1 MPKNRLSKPL
11 RNNHKVS
18 PKTNRRDLLFFRKIQ
33 IALQKG
39 LCYNDWDRN
48 SYGLYFRK
56 GGFFMIVAESS
67 EMRTMED
74 ITASCGIPMSSLM
87 EKAGQGVAELAGRLI
102 KEKQLKNICI
112 VCGTGN
118 NGGDGFV
125 TARLLCEQ
133 CGVCVILADGFPK
146 TELAQT
152 NFSILP
158 PSVEVHEFSEHI
170 YESIEKLKQ
179 ADMIIDAVYGIG
191 FHNALKPN
199 VGELIGYCNENK
211 HAVKIAVDVPS
222 GILCDSGSIIT
233 TCFHA
238 DYTVSFTALKPLHV
252 LYPSMDFC
260 GELSVVDVGIPKN
273 IFDNCNYIMKTT
285 DEFIQQNPIRPRRK
299 SAHKGTNGTLLAVC
313 GSYGMAGA
321 AMLAGEAALRTGVG
335 LLKMA
340 VPRSVYPIV
349 AQKLTEAVFMPLEQ
363 TTDGKIN
370 FKEYNRIL
378 FESVESA
385 SAILIGCGM
394 GINDGLKQMMSMLV
408 ENSTKPMVI
417 DADGLNC
424 LCGNIDILRRAA
436 APIIITPHP
445 GEMAKLINSDI
456 QTIQAYRYDVAKDF
470 AQEYRVTVVLKGA
483 DTIIAT
489 PEGKV
494 YVNLTGNNGMA
505 KGGSGDV
512 LAGMMSSLLAQGL
525 STEKAA
531 AYAVYYHGIAGDKCA
546 EKLSVRTMLPSDLIK
561 EIDF

>member
-1 MPKNRLSKPL
+1 
-11 RNNHKVS
+11 
-18 PKTNRRDLLFFRKIQ
+18 
-33 IALQKG
+33 
-39 LCYNDWDRN
+39 
-48 SYGLYFRK
+48 
-56 GGFFMIVAESS
+56 MIVVTSE
-67 EMRTMED
+67 EMRNMEQ
-74 ITASCGIPMSSLM
+74 ITAGCGIPMSSLM
-87 EKAGQGVAELAGRLI
+87 EKAGQGVAELAQTI
-102 KEKQLKNICI
+102 ISEKNLKNICI

-125 TARLLCEQ
+125 AARLLSEKCH
-133 CGVCVILADGFPK
+133 VTVVLADGFPK
-146 TELAQT
+146 TELSQT

-158 PSVEVHEFSEHI
+158 PTVVVHEFNEQMYESVEVI
-170 YESIEKLKQ
+170 KN
-179 ADMIIDAVYGIG
+179 ADMIIDAIYGIG
-191 FHNALKPN
+191 YKNTLKPN
-199 VGELIGYCNENK
+199 VGELIGYCNDNAK
-211 HAVKIAVDVPS
+211 AVRIAVDVPS
-222 GILCDSGSIIT
+222 GILCDSGNIIT

-260 GELSVVDVGIPKN
+260 GQLSVVDVGIPKN
-273 IFDNCNYIMKTT
+273 IFDSCNYIMKTT
-285 DEFIQQNPIRPRRK
+285 DEFIENHAIRPRRK

-321 AMLAGEAALRTGVG
+321 AVLAGEAALRSGVG

-340 VPRSVYPIV
+340 IPRSIYPIV
-349 AQKLTEAVFMPLEQ
+349 AQKLVESVFMPLEQ
-363 TTDGKIN
+363 TIDGKIN

-378 FESVESA
+378 FESVDNA

-394 GINDGLKQMMSMLV
+394 GVNDGIKQMTAMLV
-408 ENSTKPMVI
+408 ENCTKPMVI
-417 DADGLNC
+417 DADGINS

-445 GEMAKLINSDI
+445 GEMARLINSDI

-483 DTIIAT
+483 NTVIAT
-489 PEGKV
+489 PEGRV

-531 AYAVYYHGIAGDKCA
+531 VYAVYYHGLAGDRCA

-561 EIDF
+561 EIHF

>member
-1 MPKNRLSKPL
+1 
-11 RNNHKVS
+11 
-18 PKTNRRDLLFFRKIQ
+18 
-33 IALQKG
+33 
-39 LCYNDWDRN
+39 
-48 SYGLYFRK
+48 
-56 GGFFMIVAESS
+56 MIVVTSK
-67 EMRTMED
+67 EMRNIEQMTE
-74 ITASCGIPMSSLM
+74 SCGIPMSSLM
-87 EKAGQGVAELAGRLI
+87 EKAGEGVVELA
-102 KEKQLKNICI
+102 EKIIAEKNIKNICI

-125 TARLLCEQ
+125 AARLLSRNHR
-133 CGVCVILADGFPK
+133 VTVILADGFPK
-146 TELAQT
+146 SPLASN
-152 NFSILP
+152 NFSSMPPDIILHEFNDRMYE
-158 PSVEVHEFSEHI
+158 SVEAI
-170 YESIEKLKQ
+170 KN
-179 ADMIIDAVYGIG
+179 ADMIIDAIYGIG
-191 FHNALKPN
+191 FNNALKPN
-199 VGELIGYCNENK
+199 VGEIIGYCNENK
-211 HAVKIAVDVPS
+211 KAVKIAVDVPS
-222 GILCDSGSIIT
+222 GIFCDNGTFIN

-260 GELSVVDVGIPKN
+260 GKVSVCDVGVPKN

-285 DEFIQQNPIRPRRK
+285 DEFIDKYPIRPRRK

-340 VPRSVYPIV
+340 VPRSIYNIV
-349 AQKLTEAVFMPLEQ
+349 AQRLVESVFMPLEQ
-363 TTDGKIN
+363 DHDGRISAR
-370 FKEYNRIL
+370 EYKRIL
-378 FESVESA
+378 FECVESA
-385 SAILIGCGM
+385 SAMLIGCGM
-394 GINDGLKQMMSMLV
+394 GVTDETKQIVSMLIQ
-408 ENSTKPMVI
+408 NATKPMVI

-424 LCGNIDILRRAA
+424 LVGNLDVLRLAV

-489 PEGKV
+489 PDGNV

-531 AYAVYYHGIAGDKCA
+531 VYAVYYHGIAGDKCA
-546 EKLSVRTMLPSDLIK
+546 QELSKRSMLPSDIIK
-561 EIDF
+561 KIEF

>member
-1 MPKNRLSKPL
+1 
-11 RNNHKVS
+11 
-18 PKTNRRDLLFFRKIQ
+18 
-33 IALQKG
+33 
-39 LCYNDWDRN
+39 
-48 SYGLYFRK
+48 
-56 GGFFMIVAESS
+56 MIVVESK
-67 EMRTMED
+67 EMRNMEE
-74 ITASCGIPMSSLM
+74 ITAGCGIPMSSLM
-87 EKAGQGVAELAGRLI
+87 ETAGKSVAELAENLAMEQRI
-102 KEKQLKNICI
+102 RRICI

-125 TARLLCEQ
+125 AARMLAEKFE
-133 CGVCVILADGFPK
+133 VCVILADGFPQS
-146 TELAQT
+146 ELART

-158 PSVEVHEFSEHI
+158 PMVMVHEFSEQM
-170 YESIEKLKQ
+170 YESIEKIKQ

-191 FHNALKPN
+191 FSHALKPN
-199 VGELIGYCNENK
+199 VGELIGYCNENTA
-211 HAVKIAVDVPS
+211 AVKIAVDVPS

-238 DYTVSFTALKPLHV
+238 DHTISFTALKPLHV

-260 GELSVVDVGIPKN
+260 GKLSVAEVGIPKN
-273 IFDNCNYIMKTT
+273 IFDSCNAIMETT
-285 DEFIQQNPIRPRRK
+285 DAFIARNPIRPRRK
-299 SAHKGTNGTLLAVC
+299 SAHKGTNGTLLAIC

-321 AMLAGEAALRTGVG
+321 AMLAGKAALRTGVG

-340 VPRSVYPIV
+340 IPRSIYPIA
-349 AQKLTEAVFMPLEQ
+349 AQCLTEAVFMPLEQ

-385 SAILIGCGM
+385 SAMLIGCGM
-394 GINDGLKQMMSMLV
+394 GVSDGLRQMMAMLV

-417 DADGLNC
+417 DADGLNS
-424 LCGNIDILRRAA
+424 LCGNLDILRRAA

-445 GEMAKLINSDI
+445 GEMAKLIASDI

-512 LAGMMSSLLAQGL
+512 LAGMMGSLLAQGL

-531 AYAVYYHGIAGDKCA
+531 AYAVYYHGLAGDRCA
-546 EKLSVRTMLPSDLIK
+546 EKRSLRTMLPSDLIE